1 MESSDG
7 DPPTAPAP
15 RPDAMA
21 RAVAWSRARAR
32 RATTWAV
39 AARATHPTVD
49 VGFRLADRDKRV
61 AAGVLAGGI
70 AYRLFF
76 WFLSVSL
83 LATGAFGFADGER
96 VEDNLRE
103 MGVDPAVADV
113 VSDLTRQSQQARWWL
128 LLVGGWLVL
137 WTGYLGAK
145 ALVLVH
151 AAVWGV
157 PPPPAVNPLW
167 ASLAFTGSVLA
178 TLASMG
184 AVRWLRTQ
192 STSVGVIAT
201 LALIVVPF
209 ALWFL
214 ISRWLPH
221 RGSGWRE
228 LLPGACLVAVGFQ
241 TLYLFTTRFLAP
253 KLDSATELYGVLG
266 VVSTFLFWLYII
278 GRLMIGGAT
287 LNASLDEHR
296 AARTTDQEA

>member
-1 MESSDG
+1 ME
-7 DPPTAPAP
+7 TT
-15 RPDAMA
+15 RRRRRHEPDAM
-21 RAVAWSRARAR
+21 RGRSLGRGRGLGGRPPGRSR
-32 RATTWAV
+32 
-39 AARATHPTVD
+39 
-49 VGFRLADRDKRV
+49 RV
-61 AAGVLAGGI
+61 L
-70 AYRLFF
+70 RTPQ
-76 WFLSVSL
+76 WTSVSGSPTETS
-83 LATGAFGFADGER
+83 AWPPVCSPGASPTDCSSGSYPSRFS
-96 VEDNLRE
+96 LRE
-103 MGVDPAVADV
+103 RSDSLTASAWRTPCAKWGVDPVVADAL
-113 VSDLTRQSQQARWWL
+113 SDLTRQSQQARWWL

-137 WTGYLGAK
+137 WTGHLGAK

-151 AAVWGV
+151 AAVWSV

-178 TLASMG
+178 TLASMAG
-184 AVRWLRTQ
+184 VRWLRTQ

-221 RGSGWRE
+221 KGSGWRE

-241 TLYLFTTRFLAP
+241 ALYLFTTWFLAP
-253 KLDSATELYGVLG
+253 KLDSATQLYGLVG

-278 GRLMIGGAT
+278 GRLMIGAAT